1 MARPDV
7 MPDAE
12 TRTYIRE
19 RRSEIHKARVTK
31 LPSGARRPETH
42 EQWVAEVEAAIAE
55 YEKVAPVEGE
65 PLTKAQLS
73 FLRVSTA

>member
-7 MPDAE
+7 MPDAA
-12 TRTYIRE
+12 TRELIRVT
-19 RRSEIHKARVTK
+19 RSDRNRSEIRRKPGTRV
-31 LPSGARRPETH
+31 PETH

-65 PLTKAQLS
+65 PLTKAQRS
-73 FLRVSTA
+73 FLRVATA